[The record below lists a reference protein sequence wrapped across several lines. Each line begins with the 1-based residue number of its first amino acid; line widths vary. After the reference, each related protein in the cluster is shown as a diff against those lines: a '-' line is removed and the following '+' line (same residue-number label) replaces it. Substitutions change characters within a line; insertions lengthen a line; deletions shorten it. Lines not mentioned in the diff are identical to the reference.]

1 MIPRF
6 LHVCAIV
13 GIWMA
18 LGFGLH
24 LTPDAYLLLGVPLTV
39 IFQSLIRRQPIRALW
54 VREAPAFR
62 LGLSGW
68 AVAAALA
75 FYPLYRLM
83 DSLRARNYGVSTLWF
98 CATVVGAVGAAYALR
113 NFRPATIR
121 EFWTCLGTAGVM
133 GILLLLPAAFVT
145 GIGHRTLAE
154 RLHEGATSLLL
165 YVPVVF
171 VLEEVTFRGAFDAHV
186 HHPGERQDYLSA
198 FLVSGLW
205 GLWHLPMAMGHQ
217 PLWQLLPGLLGVH
230 CALGAL
236 LSFGWRR
243 SGNLFV
249 CGFAHALADAVR
261 NALF

>member
-1 MIPRF
+1 MVARL
-6 LHVCAIV
+6 LHVCVFV
-13 GIWMA
+13 GIWIW

-24 LTPDAYLLLGVPLTV
+24 VTGDAYLLLGVPLTA
-39 IFQSLIRRQPIRALW
+39 IFQLFVRRQPIRALW

-68 AVAAALA
+68 AIAAALA
-75 FYPLYRLM
+75 CYPLYRLM
-83 DSLRARNYGVSTLWF
+83 DNLRAQNYGAQTLWF
-98 CATVVGAVGAAYALR
+98 CAAVAGPVAASFALR
-113 NFRPATIR
+113 DFHPATTR
-121 EFWTCLGTAGVM
+121 EFWICLATAGTM
-133 GILLLLPAAFVT
+133 GILLLVPAAFST
-145 GIGHRTLAE
+145 GIGHRTLAN

-171 VLEEVTFRGAFDAHV
+171 VLEEVSFRGAFDSHV
-186 HHPGERQDYLSA
+186 HRSGERREYLTA

-205 GLWHLPMAMGHQ
+205 GLWHLPVVMGHE
-217 PLWQLLPGLLGVH
+217 PLWRLVPGLVGVH
-230 CALGAL
+230 CALGVL

-249 CGFAHALADAVR
+249 CGFAHALVDAVR